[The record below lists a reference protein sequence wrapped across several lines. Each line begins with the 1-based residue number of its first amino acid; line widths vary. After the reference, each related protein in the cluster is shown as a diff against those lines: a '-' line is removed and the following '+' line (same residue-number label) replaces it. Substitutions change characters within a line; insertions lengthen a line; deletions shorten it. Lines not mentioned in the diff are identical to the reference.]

1 MLFDRPCQTETW
13 SPHHLKQGSSSSMGK
28 VSKTYF
34 WIFFWGVREAAEA
47 AASVLGWAV
56 NSKGIGAGAEHSFG
70 EVVWRFCSKE
80 ANNICCGFF
89 FLAISLGLTQL
100 LA

>member
-13 SPHHLKQGSSSSMGK
+13 SPHHLKQGSSSSTGK
-28 VSKTYF
+28 VSKTQNIF
-34 WIFFWGVREAAEA
+34 LDFFFWGVREAAEA

-70 EVVWRFCSKE
+70 EVVWRFCRKG
-80 ANNICCGFF
+80 ANNMWGFLF
-89 FLAISLGLTQL
+89 GY
-100 LA
+100 